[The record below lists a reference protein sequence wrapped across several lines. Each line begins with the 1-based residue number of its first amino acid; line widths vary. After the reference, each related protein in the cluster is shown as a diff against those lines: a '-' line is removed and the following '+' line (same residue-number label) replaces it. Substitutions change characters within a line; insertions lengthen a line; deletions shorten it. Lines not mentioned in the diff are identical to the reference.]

1 MTDTINEIAELA
13 GALVIERS
21 SGVVYG
27 CMDLDLM
34 KFAFL
39 VEQNATK
46 NCRDMFITGSVS
58 WNLLNERYLDFKEE
72 SSND

>member
-1 MTDTINEIAELA
+1 MTDTIREIAELS

-21 SGVVYG
+21 GGVDYG

-39 VEQNATK
+39 IEQEATL
-46 NCRDMFITGSVS
+46 NCRNMFIKGSVS
-58 WNLLNERYLDFKEE
+58 WNLLNERYMDFKEE